1 MGDSVPIYLIG
12 YGKSGSSVHAGKA
25 MSLQIRPDF
34 SKFSFNPS
42 QVIGCMELNWTK
54 KKPKT
59 IHKFSFPT
67 PGPLSLPTGLPSFC
81 MQSFWGEGIDI
92 GNFFFFFGKYRRCD
106 LFVKKRLRVSC
117 SKQKHIHELLV
128 CFSTWPTHHINSG
141 LLERVFTY
149 EDGMFG
155 AVLLLEGTN
164 SNQPS
169 FVLI

>member
-42 QVIGCMELNWTK
+42 QVIGCMELNWIK

-67 PGPLSLPTGLPSFC
+67 QGPLSLPMGLPSFC
-81 MQSFWGEGIDI
+81 MQFLRRRDRHMQL
-92 GNFFFFFGKYRRCD
+92 FFFFCKYRRCD
-106 LFVKKRLRVSC
+106 LFAKKRVRVSC

-128 CFSTWPTHHINSG
+128 CFSTWSTHHINSG